1 MDGLILVHKP
11 PKLTSHDVV
20 DELRKILGLKKVGHF
35 GTLDPMATGL
45 LLVGVGSATR
55 FFPYL
60 SKETKVYSG
69 QIRLGYS
76 TDTFDSDG
84 TPTSLEIQT
93 FPDRAKLSTAIKKME
108 GSISQTPPPY
118 SAKKHR
124 GKPLYAFARAK
135 KDVQSKPQEVFVH
148 FFRLIRY
155 VPPFV
160 HFEVKCTS
168 GTYIRSI
175 ADDLG
180 KDLGCGGH
188 LCQLTRT
195 QVGPYCLEDSFTLEE
210 LQKMIQQG
218 KRESYLIPLEAL
230 LLDFPKFTLKDAG
243 AALAKHGQPV
253 SEESFLEPVSETLFS
268 SRQPE
273 KEQIVRLF
281 TKNQKLLALARR
293 IPEKNFFHPF
303 LVLDCRKTGE

>member
-20 DELRKILGLKKVGHF
+20 DELRKIFGVRKVGHF

-55 FFPYL
+55 LFPYF

-84 TPTSLEIQT
+84 TPTSLEILA
-93 FPDRAKLSTAIKKME
+93 FPDREKLSAAIKKME
-108 GSISQTPPPY
+108 GAISQTPPPY
-118 SAKKHR
+118 SAKKYR
-124 GKPLYAFARAK
+124 GKPLYAFARANK
-135 KDVQSKPQEVFVH
+135 EVQSKPQEVFVH

-155 VPPFV
+155 APPFV
-160 HFEVKCTS
+160 DFEVKCTS

-180 KDLGCGGH
+180 KNLGCRGH
-188 LCQLTRT
+188 LCRLTRT
-195 QVGPYCLEDSFTLEE
+195 RVGPYQLEDSFTLEE
-210 LQKMIQQG
+210 LQKIVPQG
-218 KRESYLIPLEAL
+218 KAEDYLIPLEAL
-230 LLDFPKFTLKDAG
+230 LVDFPKFTLKDSD
-243 AALAKHGQPV
+243 AALVKHGQSV
-253 SEESFLEPVSETLFS
+253 SKESFLEPFPETLLS
-268 SRQPE
+268 SKLPD

-281 TKNQKLLALARR
+281 TKNQKLLALARQ
-293 IPEKNFFHPF
+293 IPEKNCFHPF